1 MKEFAMITDIYL
13 TKIFSSA
20 KNIFKYLLILKVSRY
35 LEMTQINIRVN
46 TNIDKI
52 ISYLASRR
60 KVPKA
65 VIARELLSENL
76 TQKILPIL
84 LEDYQNGKIGIKNI
98 LRLTNLTPDE
108 VMDLIAGLGVEP
120 PITTELDDYTQSVA
134 DRFIA
139 RYKKEANS

>member
-1 MKEFAMITDIYL
+1 
-13 TKIFSSA
+13 
-20 KNIFKYLLILKVSRY
+20 
-35 LEMTQINIRVN
+35 MTQINIRVN

-139 RYKKEANS
+139 RYKKEADS